1 MVTGARMA
9 PSITPR
15 RMPTASRMMMMR
27 SHHGGREETVRE
39 VIEEDELAF

>member
-15 RMPTASRMMMMR
+15 RMPAASRMMMR